1 MSREDKTAVLQAM
14 KKMKKANRNV
24 DDFEEEQNFGNKS
37 RRNDDE
43 DGGIVDSI
51 INAVSNFKKNR

>member
-37 RRNDDE
+37 RRDDDE